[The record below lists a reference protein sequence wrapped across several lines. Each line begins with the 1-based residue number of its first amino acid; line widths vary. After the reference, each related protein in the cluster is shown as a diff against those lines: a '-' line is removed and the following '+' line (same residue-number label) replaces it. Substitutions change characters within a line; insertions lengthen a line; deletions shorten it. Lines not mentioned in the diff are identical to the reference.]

1 MTGRCR
7 DCGGPSPRMR
17 WCWDCMAVRRG
28 RIEEVRAIDLE
39 RSSARKEARGGS
51 PGRFRIR
58 STFLGE
64 HVSWGS
70 CETRE
75 EAFAE
80 AARIIEGF
88 PETSAVLVEEV
99 IRYEFGRE
107 LRREAA

>member
-1 MTGRCR
+1 
-7 DCGGPSPRMR
+7 
-17 WCWDCMAVRRG
+17 MA
-28 RIEEVRAIDLE
+28 LE

-80 AARIIEGF
+80 AARILDGF

-99 IRYEFGRE
+99 IRYEFGPGRARPGSAGFFRDPRGSAPAGADSG
-107 LRREAA
+107 LMEAA